1 MHLQLAG
8 TPGRSYII
16 AATTNLSSPQWTA
29 LYTNTPA
36 AGLLDYQDVVA
47 GAFVNRFYRACVTQ

>member
-1 MHLQLAG
+1 LAIS
-8 TPGRSYII
+8 PRARNSNVI
-16 AATTNLSSPQWTA
+16 ATTNLSSPQWTV

-36 AGLLDYQDVVA
+36 AGLLDYQDVAA